1 LLGEEL
7 REEKNYRL
15 KSSFQMIKFKSLNR
29 SEDFIKILKKK
40 KLNTKYYTIYF
51 DKSSESLNKYLNISF
66 VVKKKIGNAV
76 KRNKIK
82 RKLRSAVQKN
92 LNKSILQK
100 KNYAYLMIARSQAY
114 REKFSI
120 ISEQVNK
127 TFEKIKRII
136 N

>member
-1 LLGEEL
+1 
-7 REEKNYRL
+7 
-15 KSSFQMIKFKSLNR
+15 
-29 SEDFIKILKKK
+29 
-40 KLNTKYYTIYF
+40 
-51 DKSSESLNKYLNISF
+51 
-66 VVKKKIGNAV
+66 
-76 KRNKIK
+76 
-82 RKLRSAVQKN
+82 VQKN
-92 LNKSILQK
+92 LNKNILQK

>member
-1 LLGEEL
+1 
-7 REEKNYRL
+7 
-15 KSSFQMIKFKSLNR
+15 MIKLTSLN
-29 SEDFIKILKKK
+29 SDDEFKKLLKLKKIH
-40 KLNTKYYTIYF
+40 NNYFTIYF
-51 DKSSESLNKYLNISF
+51 GKIYTDDINKKLKISF
-66 VVKKKIGNAV
+66 VAKKKIGNAV

-92 LNKSILQK
+92 LNKNILQK
-100 KNYAYLMIARSQAY
+100 KNYAYLMIARSQTY